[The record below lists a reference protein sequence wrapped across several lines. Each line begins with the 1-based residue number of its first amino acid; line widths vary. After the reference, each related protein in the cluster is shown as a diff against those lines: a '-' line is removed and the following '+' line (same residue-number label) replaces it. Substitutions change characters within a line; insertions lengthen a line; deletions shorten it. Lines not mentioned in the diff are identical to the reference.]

1 MNVLLWAIVFAF
13 LAALVSMQLRVS
25 AAYKTLGV
33 KEPKAI
39 KVMRVINIAAVCFVV
54 AYALWKWDG

>member
-1 MNVLLWAIVFAF
+1 VNVLLWAMVFAF
-13 LAALVSMQLRVS
+13 LAALILMQLRVS

-39 KVMRVINIAAVCFVV
+39 KVMRVINIVAVCVVV
-54 AYALWKWDG
+54 AYALWKWEG

>member
-1 MNVLLWAIVFAF
+1 MNVLLWAMVFAF
-13 LAALVSMQLRVS
+13 LAALILMQLRVS

-39 KVMRVINIAAVCFVV
+39 KVMRVINIVAVCVVV
-54 AYALWKWDG
+54 AYALWKWEG